1 MMRGFSPLNGLKR
14 RNIKIKISK
23 IKYLSYYNMDNFN
36 EISINLNEMNT
47 TELCT
52 LYFKIKNIRCK
63 EQDAIIDARKKF
75 EDQDDRFDLLMKSI
89 DLKLKSLVL

>member
-1 MMRGFSPLNGLKR
+1 MMRGFSPQNGLKR
-14 RNIKIKISK
+14 INIKIKISK
-23 IKYLSYYNMDNFN
+23 IKYLNYYNMDNFN
-36 EISINLNEMNT
+36 EMSINLNEMNT

-63 EQDAIIDARKKF
+63 EHDAIIDARKKF
-75 EDQDDRFDLLMKSI
+75 EDRDDKFDLLMKSI